1 MSDSR
6 FQKMRKIE
14 EFRDIYLYL
23 LLIGF
28 LKLEHFSFGLS
39 CYTSLSRFPVNEMKN
54 LLIGSRGDPKSI
66 LLKKGSPK
74 REVPQ
79 FHTLEKV

>member
-1 MSDSR
+1 M
-6 FQKMRKIE
+6 E
-14 EFRDIYLYL
+14 NEFRDIYLYL

-28 LKLEHFSFGLS
+28 LKLEHFSFGLFFS

-66 LLKKGSPK
+66 LLKKGSPAL
-74 REVPQ
+74 ELPS
-79 FHTLEKV
+79 FHKLEKV